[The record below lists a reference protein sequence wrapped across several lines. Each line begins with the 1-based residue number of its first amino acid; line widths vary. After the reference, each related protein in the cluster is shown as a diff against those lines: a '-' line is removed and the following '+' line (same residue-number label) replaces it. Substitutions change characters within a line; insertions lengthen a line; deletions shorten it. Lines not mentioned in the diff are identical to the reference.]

1 MSPGDFSLDARV
13 SDGTNLPA
21 AEAENSKCI
30 EPVVGQVANAI
41 AASDDLRAK
50 AHRLIP
56 GGCHTY
62 AKGDDQYPSN
72 APAFI
77 VRGAGCRVWDTT
89 GREFI
94 EYGMGL
100 RAVTLGHAYT
110 PIVDAAVRQMRLGTN
125 FNRPS
130 PVEVE
135 CAEALLA
142 VVPRADMVKFAKDG
156 STVVSAAV
164 KLARAH
170 TGRVKVAICAD
181 HPFFSYN
188 DWFMVTTGIPGG
200 IPADVAK
207 DTLSFHYNDLAGVER
222 LFERH
227 PGEIACVVLEP
238 ARTEEPIDGFLHKLR
253 DLAHRYGALLVLD
266 ETITGFRWSTG
277 GGQDVYDIGPDLA
290 VFGKALGNGISVSAL
305 TGRREFMELGGLHDT
320 RERVFLLSTTH
331 GAETHSLAAAIKVIE
346 VYRTEDVIGTLY
358 RQGERL
364 AQGVRQMTAALGL
377 GDHFTI
383 AGRPCAL
390 LYGTR
395 DADGAASQPFRTLFL
410 QELVKRGVLAPSF
423 VVSYSHTDAD
433 IDQTIEAVAGA
444 LQVYRRALDEG
455 VERFL
460 VGPSV
465 KPVYRRFS

>member
-1 MSPGDFSLDARV
+1 MPVSEGGFPPADVEATATQIEPLGDL
-13 SDGTNLPA
+13 
-21 AEAENSKCI
+21 AEAR
-30 EPVVGQVANAI
+30 
-41 AASDDLRAK
+41 AATEDLRAR

-77 VRGAGCRVWDTT
+77 VRGSGCKVWDTS

-100 RAVTLGHAYT
+100 RAVTLGHAYA
-110 PIVDAAVRQMRLGTN
+110 PVVDAAVRQMRLGSN

-142 VVPRADMVKFAKDG
+142 VLPRADMVKFAKDG
-156 STVVSAAV
+156 SAVVSAAV

-222 LFERH
+222 LFAEH

-238 ARTEEPIDGFLHKLR
+238 ARTEEPADGFLHKLR
-253 DLAHRYGALLVLD
+253 DLAHRHGALFVLD
-266 ETITGFRWSTG
+266 ETITGFRWAIG
-277 GGQDVYDIGPDLA
+277 GGQEVYDIAPDLA
-290 VFGKALGNGISVSAL
+290 AFGKALGNGISVSAL
-305 TGRREFMELGGLHDT
+305 TGRREIMELGGLHDA

-346 VYRTEDVIGTLY
+346 IYRTEDVIGTLS

-364 AQGVRQMTAALGL
+364 AQGLRQVAASLGL
-377 GDHFTI
+377 GDYFTV
-383 AGRPCAL
+383 AGRSCAL

-395 DADGAASQPFRTLFL
+395 DASGAASQPFRTLFL
-410 QELVKRGVLAPSF
+410 QELVRRGVLAPSF
-423 VVSYSHTDAD
+423 VVSYSHGDAD
-433 IDQTIEAVAGA
+433 IDRTIEAVAGA
-444 LQVYRRALDEG
+444 LEIYRRALDG
-455 VERFL
+455 GIERFL
-460 VGPSV
+460 AGPSV

>member
-1 MSPGDFSLDARV
+1 MAGAIVTQGSTAGEELSAD
-13 SDGTNLPA
+13 PA
-21 AEAENSKCI
+21 D
-30 EPVVGQVANAI
+30 PVEQ
-41 AASDDLRAK
+41 LRAR
-50 AHRLIP
+50 AHRAIP

-77 VRGAGCRVWDTT
+77 VRGQGCHVWDTE

-100 RAVTLGHAYT
+100 RAVTLGHAY
-110 PIVDAAVRQMRLGTN
+110 PPVIEAVERQLRLGTN

-130 PVEVE
+130 PIEVE

-200 IPADVAK
+200 IPAVVAQE
-207 DTLSFHYNDLAGVER
+207 TLTFRYNDLAGAER
-222 LFERH
+222 LFAEH
-227 PGEIACVVLEP
+227 PGEICCVLLEP
-238 ARTEEPIDGFLHKLR
+238 ARTEEPADGFLHRLR
-253 DLAHRYGALLVLD
+253 DLAHRNGALFVLD
-266 ETITGFRWSTG
+266 ETITGLRWAIG
-277 GGQDVYDIGPDLA
+277 GGQEVFGVAPDLA
-290 VFGKALGNGISVSAL
+290 AFGKALGNGFSISAL
-305 TGRREFMELGGLHDT
+305 TGRREVMELGGLDHAK
-320 RERVFLLSTTH
+320 ERVFLLSTTH
-331 GAETHSLAAAIKVIE
+331 GAETHSLAAATRVIQI
-346 VYRTEDVIGTLY
+346 YRSEDVIGTLY

-364 AQGVRQMTAALGL
+364 ARGVRAAVASLGL
-377 GDHFTI
+377 EPYFTV

-395 DADGAASQPFRTLFL
+395 DAAGQPSQPFRTLFL

-423 VVSYSHTDAD
+423 IVSYSHADAD
-433 IDQTIEAVAGA
+433 IDQTITAVAGA
-444 LQVYRRALDEG
+444 LGVYRRALDEG
-455 VERFL
+455 VERYL
-460 VGPSV
+460 VGPSI
-465 KPVYRRFS
+465 KPVYRRFN

>member
-1 MSPGDFSLDARV
+1 MLPPSLLADLAARYGIR
-13 SDGTNLPA
+13 S
-21 AEAENSKCI
+21 
-30 EPVVGQVANAI
+30 
-41 AASDDLRAK
+41 
-50 AHRLIP
+50 
-56 GGCHTY
+56 
-62 AKGDDQYPSN
+62 
-72 APAFI
+72 
-77 VRGAGCRVWDTT
+77 

-100 RAVTLGHAYT
+100 RAVTLGHAYA
-110 PIVDAAVRQMRLGTN
+110 PVVDAAVRQMRLGSN

-142 VVPRADMVKFAKDG
+142 VIPRADMVKFAKDG
-156 STVVSAAV
+156 SSVVSAAV

-207 DTLSFHYNDLAGVER
+207 DTLSFHYNDLAGVET
-222 LFERH
+222 LFEEH

-238 ARTEEPIDGFLHKLR
+238 ARTEEPADGFLHKLR
-253 DLAHRYGALLVLD
+253 DLAHRHGALFVLD
-266 ETITGFRWSTG
+266 ETITGFRWAIG
-277 GGQDVYDIGPDLA
+277 GGQDAYDIAPDLA

-305 TGRREFMELGGLHDT
+305 TGRREIMELGGLHDT

-346 VYRTEDVIGTLY
+346 IYRTEDVIGTLY

-364 AQGVRQMTAALGL
+364 AQGVRQVVTSLGL
-377 GDHFTI
+377 DAYFTI

-395 DADGAASQPFRTLFL
+395 DVNRSPSQPFRTLFL
-410 QELVKRGVLAPSF
+410 QELVRRGVLAPSF
-423 VVSYSHTDAD
+423 VVSYSHRDSD
-433 IDQTIEAVAGA
+433 IDRTIEAVAGA
-444 LQVYRRALDEG
+444 LQVYRRALDDG
-455 VERFL
+455 IERFL